1 MVQRVTLYHALRITS
16 SNAFF
21 IYFPTPKK
29 KILPK
34 PNGFEPQRKKNP
46 KKCHKN

>member
-1 MVQRVTLYHALRITS
+1 MVQRMTLCHALRVTS

-21 IYFPTPKK
+21 IYFSTPKK

-34 PNGFEPQRKKNP
+34 PNGFEPQRKKSEKMP
-46 KKCHKN
+46 